1 MQMEDRFL
9 SICSKKY
16 EKGKADWDSL
26 NFQKSGSTAA
36 VVLIV
41 GDTIHVANCGDSHVY
56 LYAKKTKSLNST
68 RHKSLSLSVHPCR
81 H

>member
-1 MQMEDRFL
+1 MQMEDKFL

-16 EKGKADWDSL
+16 KKGKADGDSL

-41 GDTIHVANCGDSHVY
+41 GNTIHVANCGDSHVY
-56 LYAKKTKSLNST
+56 LYVKKTKSLNST
-68 RHKSLSLSVHPCR
+68 YQKSISLCKHLFQ